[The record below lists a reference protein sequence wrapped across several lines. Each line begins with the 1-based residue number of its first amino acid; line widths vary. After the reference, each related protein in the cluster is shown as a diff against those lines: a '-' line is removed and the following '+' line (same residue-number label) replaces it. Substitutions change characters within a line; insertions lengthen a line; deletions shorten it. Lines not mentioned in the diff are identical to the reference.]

1 MNIRLFLTVLLLSG
15 FTSILNAQQKGWFII
30 EQQEDRYGNASSQS
44 VFIQGQQLRIENAAS
59 VFIIDLENEQLT
71 LVFPVQQIFWKGSAR
86 QLREAILNSLKQQLE
101 EMIARLPE
109 HSRAE
114 ADSSFRSELKLLEAD
129 NSDSTLSV
137 PLKIEKTNAFDT
149 ILGFVVQKH
158 NIFLDSV
165 LLETI
170 WTSKEINPYSGIN
183 SALFR
188 EMTSI
193 FRPPSRV
200 QAHRE
205 TDLYQQFTRENMVMR
220 SVIPTPV
227 GESTTE
233 IKQIKGV
240 PIPGDFFRPPPDY
253 KNARIEEV
261 IAITMDQEAPFVTN
275 GLKPE
280 KTSPQNP
287 SDEQQKIRPPY

>member
-1 MNIRLFLTVLLLSG
+1 MNIRLFLAALLLSG
-15 FTSILNAQQKGWFII
+15 FTGILSAQQKGWFII
-30 EQQEDRYGNASSQS
+30 EQQEDRYGNSSSQS
-44 VFIQGQQLRIENAAS
+44 IFIQGKQLRIENAAS
-59 VFIIDLENEQLT
+59 VFIIDLDSEQLT
-71 LVFPVQQIFWKGSAR
+71 LVFPVQQIFWEGSAR

-109 HSRAE
+109 HIRAE
-114 ADSSFRSELKLLEAD
+114 ADSSFRNELKILEAD
-129 NSDSTLSV
+129 YSDSTLSV

-149 ILGFVVQKH
+149 ILGFVAQKH
-158 NIFLDSV
+158 NIFLDSI

-170 WTSKEINPYSGIN
+170 WTSEEINPYAEIN
-183 SALFR
+183 STLLR

-205 TDLYQQFTRENMVMR
+205 TELYQQFTRENMVMR

-233 IKQIKGV
+233 IKQIKAI

-275 GLKPE
+275 GLNGE
-280 KTSPQNP
+280 KTNPRNP
-287 SDEQQKIRPPY
+287 SDEQQKIQPPY